1 MRSKRRANGLNPPEP
16 RPFETDPFRL
26 VNEIATSFVQGLIKP
41 LRPYGSRGTSASPE
55 WTRACAN
62 PSGRDMRH
70 EAIVAEREL
79 LPRDPRVEGEFAVR
93 VRCQAGDIDAQII
106 NLSSDGFR
114 LYSDNPLQAGW
125 VVTLEAAKQFPVKAL
140 ICWACGNDSGGVFAE
155 PVAL

>member
-1 MRSKRRANGLNPPEP
+1 MK
-16 RPFETDPFRL
+16 
-26 VNEIATSFVQGLIKP
+26 
-41 LRPYGSRGTSASPE
+41 
-55 WTRACAN
+55 
-62 PSGRDMRH
+62 H
-70 EAIVAEREL
+70 EAIVAGREL
-79 LPRDPRVEGEFAVR
+79 LPRDPRVDGEFAVR
-93 VRCQAGDIDAQII
+93 VRCQAGDIDAQIL